1 MKKMKCN
8 KFLAVV
14 LLLVQILS
22 FQLLTTAAG
31 NPLLLLDYAEIDE
44 TYFVVNCSVEN
55 IPVVDVIAVPIAY
68 DSSVV
73 KICGIDKE
81 TGEKFEVADGVKKME
96 DYIDGKN
103 GAIIHEAIL
112 SDDKWGGALVEND
125 EYPYLSNEKGIITF
139 TFYSLRNKAIES
151 RENIISVY
159 FKRIS
164 NGNPAIRVSDSANTV
179 NYDRASDGITFARW
193 GEKIDVEIQYSGDVF
208 DGDYV
213 IEVPEEPENAPG
225 ESDAEENKESSTS
238 SSGGIGGGESKPIQ
252 KEEKNESLKEETTE
266 KTEEGIS
273 FKDVDND
280 FWAYTPIMSLAENKI
295 INGYEDKT
303 FKPNSFI
310 TRAELSKIAVM
321 AGNVALNDS
330 EKLFSDVAL
339 EDWYAPYLTAAYKA
353 SVIKGYE
360 DNSFK
365 PLNNISRQD
374 LCVILHRAFFANET
388 DFSEITFADKDDIS
402 DYAKNAV
409 ASLLEKGILNGK
421 ENNMFA
427 PKDNATR
434 AETAKI
440 VYLCLNMQEK

>member
-73 KICGIDKE
+73 RICGIDKE

-213 IEVPEEPENAPG
+213 IEAPEEPEITPG
-225 ESDAEENKESSTS
+225 ESDTEEENKESGIS

-252 KEEKNESLKEETTE
+252 KEEKN
-266 KTEEGIS
+266 
-273 FKDVDND
+273 
-280 FWAYTPIMSLAENKI
+280 
-295 INGYEDKT
+295 
-303 FKPNSFI
+303 
-310 TRAELSKIAVM
+310 
-321 AGNVALNDS
+321 
-330 EKLFSDVAL
+330 
-339 EDWYAPYLTAAYKA
+339 
-353 SVIKGYE
+353 
-360 DNSFK
+360 
-365 PLNNISRQD
+365 
-374 LCVILHRAFFANET
+374 
-388 DFSEITFADKDDIS
+388 
-402 DYAKNAV
+402 
-409 ASLLEKGILNGK
+409 
-421 ENNMFA
+421 
-427 PKDNATR
+427 
-434 AETAKI
+434 
-440 VYLCLNMQEK
+440 